1 MLVNTVHQRCQI
13 SEAHL
18 MIASRA
24 NTVEQHPPKISTTML
39 RGPRAGIMMLSSLR
53 ELKVNE

>member
-1 MLVNTVHQRCQI
+1 
-13 SEAHL
+13 